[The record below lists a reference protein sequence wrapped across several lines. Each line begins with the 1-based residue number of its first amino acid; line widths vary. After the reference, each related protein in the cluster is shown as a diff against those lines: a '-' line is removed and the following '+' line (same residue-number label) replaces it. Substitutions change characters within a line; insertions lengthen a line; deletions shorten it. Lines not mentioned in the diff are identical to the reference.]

1 MPAISAP
8 KKPAPKLLPTQA
20 PMAQGPARRG
30 QKWSS
35 RCRRRERAPSASARR
50 RRYQKSFFRLG
61 SVAASGTAPLP
72 YNMTETASRIPPET
86 TKGSCARRRSSDAG
100 GYFLVFAPV
109 RSLLAPERC
118 RARDSIDASTLEKGG
133 VLNSRE
139 KVHLLDICKVRK
151 ELRSTSNLSDD
162 RRDER

>member
-35 RCRRRERAPSASARR
+35 RCRRREGHHQRQPGDADIKKFLQIR
-50 RRYQKSFFRLG
+50 

-86 TKGSCARRRSSDAG
+86 TKGIICDTPVIRCWRV
-100 GYFLVFAPV
+100 FLVFAPV

-118 RARDSIDASTLEKGG
+118 RARDSYGWLNIRKRASHKTVEK
-133 VLNSRE
+133 
-139 KVHLLDICKVRK
+139 KCIYWIFVR
-151 ELRSTSNLSDD
+151 
-162 RRDER
+162 